1 MFWFRGLLS
10 WLFMMPLLASGG
22 NAQALDAD
30 WALFKSR
37 FVQADGRVVAGSNA
51 DISHSEGQGVSMF
64 LAMHY
69 GDRETFQSIW
79 RWTRATLQVRDDK
92 LLAWR
97 WTHAT
102 GVTDLNNATDGD
114 IFVAWAL
121 LRSYRKWGDPA
132 ELISALEILHSIRER
147 ALRVTSRGTLVLPG
161 LVGFDH
167 DEGLMLNLSYWV
179 FPAIAE
185 FAQVDHTVQW
195 NAVRDSGLR
204 LLEEGR
210 FGRWGLPV
218 DWMYLGKPLTPAG
231 KARFSY
237 DAVRVPL
244 YLAWARLDNEPTS
257 EPFKAFWRYFKG
269 AQFLPA
275 WTDVRDDS
283 VDSYNAS
290 VGIQA
295 ISQLVLR
302 NASASVLPLPP
313 LDERQD
319 YYSAILL
326 LLAKTAFAE
335 IVP

>member
-10 WLFMMPLLASGG
+10 WLFLMPLLASGG
-22 NAQALDAD
+22 NAQAVDTD

-37 FVQADGRVVAGSNA
+37 FVQADGRVVADSKA
-51 DISHSEGQGVSMF
+51 DISHSEGQGATMF
-64 LAMHY
+64 LAARY
-69 GDRETFQSIW
+69 GDRAAFQSVW
-79 RWTRATLQVRDDK
+79 RWTREKLQVRDDK

-97 WTHAT
+97 WAPGA

-121 LRSYRKWGDPA
+121 LRSYRQWGDPA
-132 ELISALEILHSIRER
+132 ELSAALEILRFLRER
-147 ALRVTSRGTLVLPG
+147 ALRVTSRGTLLLPG

-179 FPAIAE
+179 FPAFAE
-185 FAQVDHTVQW
+185 FALVDNAAPW

-204 LLEEGR
+204 LLQEGR

-218 DWMYLGKPLTPAG
+218 DWMYLGKPLKPAG

-237 DAVRVPL
+237 DAVRIPL
-244 YLAWARLDNEPTS
+244 YLAWARLDHDSTT

-283 VDSYNAS
+283 IDSYNAS
-290 VGIQA
+290 LGIQA
-295 ISQLVLR
+295 ITQLVLR
-302 NASASVLPLPP
+302 DASVPGLPLPP

-319 YYSAILL
+319 YYSALL
-326 LLAKTAFAE
+326 LLLTKTAFAE

>member
-1 MFWFRGLLS
+1 M
-10 WLFMMPLLASGG
+10 
-22 NAQALDAD
+22 QALDAD
-30 WALFKSR
+30 WVLFKSR
-37 FVQADGRVVAGSNA
+37 FVQADGRVVAGSTT
-51 DISHSEGQGVSMF
+51 DISHSEGQGVTMF
-64 LAMHY
+64 LAVRY
-69 GDRETFQSIW
+69 GDREAFQSVW
-79 RWTRATLQVRDDK
+79 RWTREKLQVRDDK
-92 LLAWR
+92 LLVWR
-97 WTHAT
+97 WTPGTA
-102 GVTDLNNATDGD
+102 VTDINNATDGD

-132 ELISALEILHSIRER
+132 ELTSALDILRSIRER
-147 ALRVTSRGTLVLPG
+147 ALRVTSRGTLLVPG
-161 LVGFDH
+161 LVGFDQ

-185 FAQVDHTVQW
+185 FAQVDHTAQW

-218 DWMYLGKPLTPAG
+218 DWMYLGKPLKPAG

-237 DAVRVPL
+237 DAVRIPL
-244 YLAWARLDNEPTS
+244 YLAWARLDTESTA
-257 EPFKAFWRYFKG
+257 EPFKAFWLHFKG

-283 VDSYNAS
+283 IDSYNAS

-295 ISQLVLR
+295 ISQLLLR
-302 NASASVLPLPP
+302 NASAPDLSWPP

-326 LLAKTAFAE
+326 LLTKTAFAE
-335 IVP
+335 IAR